1 MPNARRAGSY
11 SKSSLSTARVMWPKE
26 GPCLQ
31 PATAFKTFTMS
42 VDCSQ
47 QNGHRQ
53 KKTNFMG
60 HVQPTKL
67 ISLVRSLAKRD
78 EENESANNKI
88 PTRMRKVSK
97 TSGQWVV
104 RMTNKNHADKPMC
117 CFWPC
122 TLLSGHCSLS
132 LSSSRLWPND
142 TSATLHIILDLYSR
156 LDPCHLVS
164 EPITLS

>member
-1 MPNARRAGSY
+1 MAER
-11 SKSSLSTARVMWPKE
+11 
-26 GPCLQ
+26 GPLF
-31 PATAFKTFTMS
+31 ATS
-42 VDCSQ
+42 NRI
-47 QNGHRQ
+47 QNVHNVSRLFAAKWSPT
-53 KKTNFMG
+53 KKQTNFMG

-156 LDPCHLVS
+156 LDPCHLVI